1 MTIATETRS
10 SLLGRRSRRVLYLAL
25 LGAGLSG
32 AAAAEDRIGVTAIAE
47 HDVARIDKAA
57 PGPIAVGDA
66 VFRDETVRTGT
77 ASAAKFVF
85 ADDTNLALGA
95 SSTVVLDRFVFDDA
109 TTYSKA
115 AVNLAKGAFRFTS
128 GHSPKDAY
136 EIKSGNAT
144 IGVRGTIL
152 DIRVQGGRTT
162 VTLVE
167 GAAVVCPREK
177 VSGDPRALDP
187 NERKK
192 RHCVDLDRPGDTAT
206 VTSKAASRSGE
217 PFSFADAACGADGD
231 LCGKTGYTGYRRSDN
246 EGFPDGAL
254 CGR

>member
-1 MTIATETRS
+1 MTIATATHF
-10 SLLGRRSRRVLYLAL
+10 LLSGRRSRRALCLAL
-25 LGAGLSG
+25 LGVGFSG
-32 AAAAEDRIGVTAIAE
+32 VASAEDRIGVTAIAVN
-47 HDVARIDKAA
+47 DVARIDKAA
-57 PGPIAVGDA
+57 PGPIAAGDA
-66 VFRDETVRTGT
+66 VFRDETVRTG
-77 ASAAKFVF
+77 AAGSAKFVF

-95 SSTVVLDRFVFDDA
+95 TSTVVLDRFVFDDSA
-109 TTYSKA
+109 TYSKA

-136 EIKSGNAT
+136 EIKTGNAT

-152 DIRVQGGRTT
+152 DIRVQGGRST

-167 GAAVVCPREK
+167 GAAIVCPREK
-177 VSGDPRALDP
+177 VSGDPRKLDP

-192 RHCVDLDRPGDTAT
+192 RHCVDLDQPGDTAT
-206 VTSKAASRSGE
+206 VTSKSASRSAE

-231 LCGKTGYTGYRRSDN
+231 LCGKTGYTGQRRSD
-246 EGFPDGAL
+246 EGGFPDGAL